1 MDGRPAWL
9 LVHAAD
15 FKSHISRKRR
25 KLLRDSQ
32 FPNPVIDPNGRPI
45 HKPATW

>member
-1 MDGRPAWL
+1 M
-9 LVHAAD
+9 LVQAAS
-15 FKSHISRKRR
+15 FKSHITRKRR

-45 HKPATW
+45 HKASTW